1 MFAGRTSPKVALL
14 RRDPA
19 VSVLVTNRVA
29 EPEAW
34 VAFDGSVNIGDF
46 APADWQALIDRLAPR
61 YWDLSNSAYAEQ
73 ISDWR
78 SAPEAFVSLALVP
91 DTIRSGA

>member
-14 RRDPA
+14 QRDPA

-61 YWDLSNSAYAEQ
+61 YKDLSNSAYAEQ

-78 SAPEAFVSLALVP
+78 TAPEAFVSLALVP